1 MAPSPDD
8 ANEPPACRVP
18 RDSSSHAW
26 PDGIGVHTNVIYT
39 FLAEQLIAHD
49 ATFVGLRFSEPTE
62 VHQVIGG
69 ELTVFPQGPVMEANI
84 KLSGRMELLEGGK
97 LELQGQ
103 IPAVRHG
110 EIDNSLP
117 YIEATCYSDM
127 EWVKSHQPT
136 PPPPLPPPPPSP
148 SPPPSPPPSPYAPPP
163 PPSPPSSPPPPSP
176 PPPNPPPLPPLSP
189 PPSPYFPDTTIIKA
203 ELAKMP
209 AFAKLEDTNK
219 GNSGGLQAL
228 VKPVILGLAIALC
241 IVAFK
246 LKRKQAPPT
255 VAAEDEQLSDGD
267 LDDIQDRGQ
276 NKKKSKKRRDAE
288 VRRAIMEDEAPD
300 LHTEQL

>member
-1 MAPSPDD
+1 M
-8 ANEPPACRVP
+8 
-18 RDSSSHAW
+18 
-26 PDGIGVHTNVIYT
+26 
-39 FLAEQLIAHD
+39 
-49 ATFVGLRFSEPTE
+49 
-62 VHQVIGG
+62 
-69 ELTVFPQGPVMEANI
+69 
-84 KLSGRMELLEGGK
+84 
-97 LELQGQ
+97 
-103 IPAVRHG
+103 
-110 EIDNSLP
+110 
-117 YIEATCYSDM
+117 
-127 EWVKSHQPT
+127 
-136 PPPPLPPPPPSP
+136 
-148 SPPPSPPPSPYAPPP
+148 
-163 PPSPPSSPPPPSP
+163 
-176 PPPNPPPLPPLSP
+176 
-189 PPSPYFPDTTIIKA
+189 TIIKA